1 MRKSFPSWIKPAMGW
16 LDSRGYSRHSEND
29 YRSFFDH
36 TIVVDDMIV
45 SFPYG
50 FDKTKMECFKSFCK
64 LYGHVAHFYE
74 SPSIYHENASTIAIY
89 PKQYDDQVNA
99 FDHDLWINIMKNR
112 IIKVL
117 DKRYP
122 SSKHTFTIGKEILTA
137 PTISV

>member
-1 MRKSFPSWIKPAMGW
+1 MKKSFPNWIKPAMGW
-16 LDSRGYSRHSEND
+16 LDNKGYRSESD

-64 LYGHVAHFYE
+64 LYDHVAHFYE
-74 SPSIYHENASTIAIY
+74 SPSTYHEHTNTIAIY
-89 PKQYDDQVNA
+89 PKQYDDLPNA
-99 FDHDLWINIMKNR
+99 FNHDLWVNVMKNH
-112 IIKVL
+112 IIKAL

-122 SSKHTFTIGKEILTA
+122 SREHEFIIGKEILTA
-137 PTISV
+137 PTINV